1 MGANLPPTLADGR
14 HEQKAGDKCV
24 TAALVL
30 WACTAFV
37 LDGFMTGYINY
48 LNLAP
53 DPRTLRL
60 KDIWEQIGDGDRLP
74 AYTNA
79 TLTEFPQAIDHASII
94 EVRREDGR
102 QRYFVLK
109 DGPAVIA
116 AVGIDSSGTYLDAK
130 SDTPEFNTILISDY
144 DGVVKSRRPRIYA
157 EEHHL
162 DGRARQITGI
172 QLPFAADGQ
181 TVDWIVEFVFPIEG

>member
-1 MGANLPPTLADGR
+1 MDANLLPTLADGR
-14 HEQKAGDKCV
+14 VEQKARDKCV
-24 TAALVL
+24 TMALVL
-30 WACTAFV
+30 WPATRFV

-48 LNLAP
+48 LNFGP
-53 DPRTLRL
+53 DPRALRL
-60 KDIWEQIGDGDRLP
+60 KEIWEQIGDAGRLP

-79 TLTEFPQAIDHASII
+79 TLTEFPQAADHASII
-94 EVRREDGR
+94 EVRQENGR
-102 QRYFVLK
+102 TRYFVLK

-116 AVGIDSSGTYLDAK
+116 AVGIDSSGTYLDAP

-144 DGVVKSRRPRIYA
+144 DGVVKNRRPRIYA

-162 DGRARQITGI
+162 DGRARKITGV
-172 QLPFAADGQ
+172 QLPFAADGD

>member
-1 MGANLPPTLADGR
+1 MPGMNKR
-14 HEQKAGDKCV
+14 QRAGKGNNRV
-24 TAALVL
+24 TPSLVL
-30 WACTAFV
+30 WPCALFV

-48 LNLAP
+48 LNLTP
-53 DPRTLRL
+53 DPRALRL
-60 KDIWEQIGDGDRLP
+60 KEIWEQIGDPGRLP
-74 AYTNA
+74 AYTNS
-79 TLTEFPQAIDHASII
+79 TLTEFPGAADHASLI
-94 EVRREDGR
+94 EVRREDGQ

-130 SDTPEFNTILISDY
+130 SDTPEFNTILLSDY

-162 DGRARQITGI
+162 DGRARKIAGI
-172 QLPFAADGQ
+172 QLPFAADGE